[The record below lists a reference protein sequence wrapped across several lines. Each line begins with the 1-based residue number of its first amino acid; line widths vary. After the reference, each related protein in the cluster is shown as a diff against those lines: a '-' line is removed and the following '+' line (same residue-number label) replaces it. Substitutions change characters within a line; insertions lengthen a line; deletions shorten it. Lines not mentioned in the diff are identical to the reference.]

1 MMEKMGKMLTA
12 RIFAIVIL
20 ALACV
25 GMWGCGLF
33 DEEVTTAVDD
43 VRTGGTMVAILDD
56 SLAILKNSRGWE
68 EHAESCDYN
77 ETCDKGTMNY
87 GIFLVN
93 YRSKQLPY
101 WGDTAKG
108 IYHIMNGLAYDS
120 TIFFYNDENK
130 FGFWKI
136 RESIDVRGEMK
147 WSKDCNGGKNI
158 QNVRPWEKG
167 NVLLE
172 GAQNCPFAVLDTA
185 TGVVSKLEFIGEY
198 AWLDGCDD
206 ITYIDGDVVCLKA
219 LYDEKR
225 YGIYE
230 YGKDGLMDSLI
241 WDDASWSIYTENV
254 LEIRGN
260 MFTIKHPT
268 KMIDGKPN
276 PLNGT
281 FIHYLKPLGTPVLP
295 VRMEYNNFI
304 DSMGISIG
312 YSSEDLIVTK

>member
-1 MMEKMGKMLTA
+1 MPFLKIKFWIATA
-12 RIFAIVIL
+12 L
-20 ALACV
+20 ALACFC
-25 GMWGCGLF
+25 MWGCGLF
-33 DEEVTTAVDD
+33 DEETTTAVDD

-77 ETCDKGTMNY
+77 ETCDKGTMNH

-185 TGVVSKLEFIGEY
+185 TGVVSKLEFNGEY
-198 AWLDGCDD
+198 AWLEGCDD
-206 ITYIDGDVVCLKA
+206 ITYIDGETVCLKA

>member
-1 MMEKMGKMLTA
+1 MLGGIKRLIAMT
-12 RIFAIVIL
+12 IF

-25 GMWGCGLF
+25 SMWGCGLF
-33 DEEVTTAVDD
+33 DEDVTHEVHEKRHSGLVI
-43 VRTGGTMVAILDD
+43 AILDD
-56 SLAILKNSRGWE
+56 SLALETNGRGWTD
-68 EHAESCDYN
+68 HTESCDYWEN
-77 ETCDKGTMNY
+77 CDGGTINQ
-87 GIFLVN
+87 GLFLVN
-93 YRSKQLPY
+93 YRNKQRPL
-101 WGDTAKG
+101 WGDTIDG
-108 IYHIMNGLAYDS
+108 VITIIWGLAADS
-120 TIFFYNDENK
+120 TVLFYDKKNN
-130 FGFWKI
+130 FGFWKVGKN
-136 RESIDVRGEMK
+136 IDVRKKMK
-147 WSKDCNGGKNI
+147 WEDGCKLEHRY
-158 QNVRPWEKG
+158 VVVMARPWKDG
-167 NVLLE
+167 NVLLKD
-172 GAQNCPFAVLDTA
+172 ADPCPYAVLDTA
-185 TGVVSKLEFIGEY
+185 TGVVKKMEFIGEY
-198 AWLDGCDD
+198 AWLERCDD

-225 YGIYE
+225 YGVYE

-295 VRMEYNNFI
+295 VRMEYNNFV
-304 DSMGISIG
+304 DSTGISIG

>member
-1 MMEKMGKMLTA
+1 MPFLKKRPWIA
-12 RIFAIVIL
+12 V
-20 ALACV
+20 ALVVACIC
-25 GMWGCGLF
+25 MWGCGLF
-33 DEEVTTAVDD
+33 DEDVTTSISERRGD
-43 VRTGGTMVAILDD
+43 GHLVAIIDD
-56 SLAILKNSRGWE
+56 SLALMQNARAWH
-68 EHAESCDYN
+68 EHAESCDYWDN
-77 ETCDKGTMNY
+77 CDRGTMNQ
-87 GIFLVN
+87 GLFLVN
-93 YRSKQLPY
+93 YREKKDPY
-101 WGDTAKG
+101 WGDTIEG
-108 IYHIMNGLAYDS
+108 RISLVDGFYHDSSTMFSNG
-120 TIFFYNDENK
+120 NDE

-136 RESIDVRGEMK
+136 GEKPRVVRK
-147 WSKDCNGGKNI
+147 WNCQAPCECDQPKYG
-158 QNVRPWEKG
+158 RPWMG
-167 NVLLE
+167 GRALLKMR
-172 GAQNCPFAVLDTA
+172 GDCPYAILDTM
-185 TGVVSKLEFIGEY
+185 TGNVSKLEFTGEY
-198 AWLDGCDD
+198 AWLEGCDD
-206 ITYIDGDVVCLKA
+206 ITYIDGEAVCLKA